1 MTTTAVR
8 FQDIALSEWT
18 KIRSLRSTAWSFAA
32 LVVVSVGFSIL
43 ATSIY
48 TANWDHL
55 SADDRVNMVEDPIGL
70 ILQPGAAWGQIAMCV
85 LGVLLFAG
93 EYSTSMIRATML
105 AVPRRT
111 PVLAAKFAVL
121 AAVTFVVAEIVA
133 FGSFFVGQAI
143 MRSHVS
149 VSLGDPDVLR
159 AIVGY
164 GLYLALVGV
173 LALSIGAIVR
183 HVAGAIVLM
192 IALTLVLP
200 TVFSGLPGKLGRYL
214 STYMPSPQ
222 AGLQVMS
229 TGRGG
234 DAVVSPWQ
242 GFGVGCVWTALAVL
256 LAITLLN
263 KRDV

>member
-93 EYSTSMIRATML
+93 EYSTGMIRATML

-121 AAVTFVVAEIVA
+121 AAHGAEVE
-133 FGSFFVGQAI
+133 
-143 MRSHVS
+143 
-149 VSLGDPDVLR
+149 PD
-159 AIVGY
+159 G
-164 GLYLALVGV
+164 VGV
-173 LALSIGAIVR
+173 LV
-183 HVAGAIVLM
+183 VAGMPAPRIAELAAQQGLVLYELTPQRASLEDAFM
-192 IALTLVLP
+192 ALTHGSVE
-200 TVFSGLPGKLGRYL
+200 FDGADR
-214 STYMPSPQ
+214 
-222 AGLQVMS
+222 
-229 TGRGG
+229 
-234 DAVVSPWQ
+234 
-242 GFGVGCVWTALAVL
+242 
-256 LAITLLN
+256 
-263 KRDV
+263 